1 MLIIY
6 NHADV
11 ICNSTF
17 YKLMLYMPADLE
29 AHDKPHSKFCAHF
42 SSKGVRTIVLCLA
55 SMGTL
60 YHCQLTQQFPSLK
73 FLLIL
78 KRAWIS
84 KKRYVLCDY
93 RKWGRRDVKPLEV
106 YFKSELKS
114 EEPNFSCFQ
123 SHILAL

>member
-60 YHCQLTQQFPSLK
+60 YHTTHSTVSL
-73 FLLIL
+73 
-78 KRAWIS
+78 
-84 KKRYVLCDY
+84 
-93 RKWGRRDVKPLEV
+93 LEV
-106 YFKSELKS
+106 LIDSKESLD
-114 EEPNFSCFQ
+114 
-123 SHILAL
+123 

>member
-1 MLIIY
+1 MQGLFYCEASEFTPSRCALSQNSMLIIY

-60 YHCQLTQQFPSLK
+60 YHTTHSTVSL
-73 FLLIL
+73 
-78 KRAWIS
+78 
-84 KKRYVLCDY
+84 
-93 RKWGRRDVKPLEV
+93 LEV
-106 YFKSELKS
+106 LIDSKESLD
-114 EEPNFSCFQ
+114 
-123 SHILAL
+123 